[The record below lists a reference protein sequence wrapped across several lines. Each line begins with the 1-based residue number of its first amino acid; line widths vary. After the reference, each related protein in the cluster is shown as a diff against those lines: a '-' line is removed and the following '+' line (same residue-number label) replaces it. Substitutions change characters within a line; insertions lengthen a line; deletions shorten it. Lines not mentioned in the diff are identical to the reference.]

1 MQLMPHILCNLWQC
15 ILSVGA
21 WSRSMESEQTGGPS
35 DGRKYC
41 LPCEH
46 LWKIDDKI
54 TKTCESIPS
63 DQRDQNFTRT
73 LASNKSYTESMAI
86 LLNRRVQAKINGKS
100 WTKLEW
106 SIWLSDLQAVENGF
120 EKLRNSPAAWCC
132 HHHVW
137 QWGWCFGAWMPPP
150 FCTRSSWSYCA
161 QIVLFL
167 FRQTRVLYSTGH
179 ESRQYAPEQT
189 SAAPPGVFWTWVG
202 PYVDNAQ
209 PPQCCS
215 VLAWLQTS
223 RCRPPLLQS
232 PPWWS
237 IVLLQGWPLLWLR
250 PLLLHCLVTCVAVPS
265 GAHLHSSWGPSSMWQ
280 PPWLWSV
287 GPQR

>member
-1 MQLMPHILCNLWQC
+1 
-15 ILSVGA
+15 
-21 WSRSMESEQTGGPS
+21 MESEQTGGPS

-120 EKLRNSPAAWCC
+120 EKLRNSPAA
-132 HHHVW
+132 
-137 QWGWCFGAWMPPP
+137 
-150 FCTRSSWSYCA
+150 
-161 QIVLFL
+161 
-167 FRQTRVLYSTGH
+167 
-179 ESRQYAPEQT
+179 
-189 SAAPPGVFWTWVG
+189 
-202 PYVDNAQ
+202 
-209 PPQCCS
+209 
-215 VLAWLQTS
+215 
-223 RCRPPLLQS
+223 
-232 PPWWS
+232 
-237 IVLLQGWPLLWLR
+237 
-250 PLLLHCLVTCVAVPS
+250 
-265 GAHLHSSWGPSSMWQ
+265 
-280 PPWLWSV
+280 
-287 GPQR
+287 